1 MAWVRCC
8 GGATPAYVPDYIFTN
23 GTILVPITNYPYK
36 GYGDSGNTF
45 NGSLSIE
52 SQELRLTMQS
62 GGNTGYTSFITD
74 EIDVTKVNSITIYRH
89 NSATGPD
96 VATICM
102 IQVLQD
108 EYVATTPQVTM
119 TSNNATYTLDVSG
132 LTGKHRFCIKFHRST
147 NNTGYVNFGTIA
159 INKA

>member
-8 GGATPAYVPDYIFTN
+8 GGVTPSYVPDYIFAN
-23 GTILVPITNYPYK
+23 GTILVPINNYPYK
-36 GYGDSGNTF
+36 GFGDSGNTF

-52 SQELRLTMQS
+52 SQELRLSMQS

-74 EIDVTKVNSITIYRH
+74 EIDVTTVNSITIYRH

-102 IQVLQD
+102 IKDLQD
-108 EYVATTPQVTM
+108 EYVATTPQFKM
-119 TSNNATYTLDVSG
+119 TANNATYTLEVSG
-132 LTGKHRFCIKFHRST
+132 LTGKNRFCIKFHRST
-147 NNTGYVNFGTIA
+147 NGAGYVNFGTIA